1 MPELRSGYSGNREY
15 KGAFGFG
22 GDMMSRG
29 ERGKKAVKSLGLR
42 LIGVMVGFILAMWL
56 LDIMEEID
64 E

>member
-1 MPELRSGYSGNREY
+1 MI
-15 KGAFGFG
+15 
-22 GDMMSRG
+22 GDMSRG
-29 ERGKKAVKSLGLR
+29 DRGKRAVKSLGLR

>member
-1 MPELRSGYSGNREY
+1 M
-15 KGAFGFG
+15 
-22 GDMMSRG
+22 
-29 ERGKKAVKSLGLR
+29 KSLGLR

>member
-1 MPELRSGYSGNREY
+1 
-15 KGAFGFG
+15 
-22 GDMMSRG
+22 MSMG

-56 LDIMEEID
+56 LDIMEDFE